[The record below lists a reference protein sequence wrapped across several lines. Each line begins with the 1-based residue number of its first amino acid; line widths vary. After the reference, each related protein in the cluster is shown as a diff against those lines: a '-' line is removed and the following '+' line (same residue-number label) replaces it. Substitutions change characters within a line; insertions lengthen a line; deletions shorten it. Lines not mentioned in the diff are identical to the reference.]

1 MQKVTVFTDGAARGN
16 PDGPG
21 GYGVICRF
29 TDSQGNEH
37 EREYSCGYAKTTN
50 NRMELM
56 AAIVGLEQLT
66 VPCEVTLYSDSQYL
80 VKAFEEH
87 WIDYWRTHNFT
98 NKQKQPVKNAE
109 LWQRLLKQTDRH
121 TVRFEWV
128 KGHNGHPENERCD
141 GLATTAAD
149 GTELYLDDGG
159 DLIQPILAQS
169 ERTEDETKCVIDAG
183 AANSAQRESGGDA
196 GAANSAQRES
206 GGDAGTPDRERLYAQ
221 IQALRKQIEELN
233 ETLTELEAEY
243 YSIP

>member
-37 EREYSCGYAKTTN
+37 EREYSCGFAKTTN

-66 VPCEVTLYSDSQYL
+66 VPCDVTLYSDSQYL

-141 GLATTAAD
+141 CLATTAAD
-149 GTELYLDDGG
+149 GTELYYDDGG
-159 DLIQPILAQS
+159 DLIQPVPVQTFD
-169 ERTEDETKCVIDAG
+169 RPEDEASDIHAGASNGSRSESGAGASNGSGNDSVDDAG
-183 AANSAQRESGGDA
+183 MPE
-196 GAANSAQRES
+196 
-206 GGDAGTPDRERLYAQ
+206 RERLYAR
-221 IQALRKQIEELN
+221 IQALRKQIDELN

-243 YSIP
+243 YSMP